1 MFRQDVERYHSAVH
15 AVNILS
21 MIDADTAEV
30 SALLRSC
37 FDWLADK
44 EGFTPAQRAFLTGE
58 RSSVETVREE
68 SKTRPHLVAR
78 DECGAL
84 LGVAAV
90 HGKVLARLYVDPR
103 FHGQR
108 VGSRLFDAA
117 EKLIRDA
124 GYREMTVGALVE
136 SAAAF
141 YRARGMREVGREV
154 YEPEIFLGREVVL
167 LAKAL

>member
-1 MFRQDVERYHSAVH
+1 MHV
-15 AVNILS
+15 VNIAP
-21 MIDADTAEV
+21 MTDADLDEV
-30 SALLRSC
+30 SALLRAC
-37 FDWLADK
+37 FNWLADR

-78 DECGAL
+78 DDDGTL
-84 LGVAAV
+84 LGMAAIR
-90 HGKVLARLYVDPR
+90 GNELARLYVDPR
-103 FHGQR
+103 FHGQG
-108 VGSRLFDAA
+108 VGSKLFDAA
-117 EKLIRDA
+117 EVMIRDA
-124 GYREMTVGALVE
+124 GFTEMTVAALVE

-141 YRARGMREVGREV
+141 YRARGMHEIGRQP

>member
-1 MFRQDVERYHSAVH
+1 M
-15 AVNILS
+15 NIVPMSSTDLG
-21 MIDADTAEV
+21 EV
-30 SALLRSC
+30 SALLRNC
-37 FDWLADK
+37 FNWLADQ
-44 EGFTPAQRAFLTGE
+44 EGFTPAERSFLTGE

-68 SKTRPHLVAR
+68 SKTRPHLLAR
-78 DECGAL
+78 NDGGTL
-84 LGVAAV
+84 LGMAAIR
-90 HGKVLARLYVDPR
+90 GNELARLYVDPR

-117 EKLIRDA
+117 AGLIRDA
-124 GYREMTVGALVE
+124 GFAEMTVAALVE

-141 YRARGMREVGREV
+141 YRAQGMHEIGREV

>member
-1 MFRQDVERYHSAVH
+1 MEV
-15 AVNILS
+15 VNIGP
-21 MIDADTAEV
+21 MTDADLDEV

-37 FDWLADK
+37 FNWLADR

-58 RSSVETVREE
+58 RSSVATVREE
-68 SKTRPHLVAR
+68 SRTRPHLISR
-78 DECGAL
+78 DDGGTL
-84 LGVAAV
+84 LGVAAI
-90 HGKVLARLYVDPR
+90 HENGLARLYVDPR

-108 VGSRLFDAA
+108 VGTKLFDAA
-117 EKLIRDA
+117 EEMIRDA
-124 GYREMTVGALVE
+124 GFSEMTVGALVE

-141 YRARGMREVGREV
+141 YRARGMHEIGREV

>member
-1 MFRQDVERYHSAVH
+1 MHI
-15 AVNILS
+15 VNIAP
-21 MIDADTAEV
+21 MTAADLEEV

-37 FDWLADK
+37 FNWLADQ

-68 SKTRPHLVAR
+68 SQTRPHLVAR
-78 DECGAL
+78 DDGGTL
-84 LGVAAV
+84 LGVAAIR
-90 HGKVLARLYVDPR
+90 GNGLARLYVDPR

-108 VGSRLFDAA
+108 VGTKLFDAA
-117 EKLIRDA
+117 EAMIREA
-124 GYREMTVGALVE
+124 GFSQMTVGALVD

-141 YRARGMREVGREV
+141 YRARGMYEIGREI

-167 LAKAL
+167 LAKAF

>member
-1 MFRQDVERYHSAVH
+1 MQDV
-15 AVNILS
+15 NIAP
-21 MIDADTAEV
+21 MTDADLEEV

-37 FDWLADK
+37 FNWLAK
-44 EGFTPAQRAFLTGE
+44 EEGFTQAQRAFLTGE
-58 RSSVETVREE
+58 RSSKETVRDE
-68 SKTRPHLVAR
+68 SETRPHLVAK
-78 DECGAL
+78 DERGTL
-84 LGVAAV
+84 LGMAAV
-90 HGKVLARLYVDPR
+90 RGNELARLYVDPQ

-117 EKLIRDA
+117 ERLIRHA
-124 GYREMTVGALVE
+124 GFTEMRVAALVE

-141 YRARGMREVGREV
+141 YRARGMREIGREI

>member
-1 MFRQDVERYHSAVH
+1 MHV
-15 AVNILS
+15 VNIAP
-21 MIDADTAEV
+21 MTCADLDEV
-30 SALLRSC
+30 SALLRTC
-37 FDWLADK
+37 FNWLADR
-44 EGFTPAQRAFLTGE
+44 EEFTPTQRAFLTGA

-78 DECGAL
+78 GDDATL
-84 LGVAAV
+84 LGMTAIR
-90 HGKVLARLYVDPR
+90 GNELARLYVDPR

-108 VGSRLFDAA
+108 VGSKLFDAA
-117 EKLIRDA
+117 EVMIRDA
-124 GYREMTVGALVE
+124 GFTEMTVAALVE

-141 YRARGMREVGREV
+141 YRARGMREIGREL